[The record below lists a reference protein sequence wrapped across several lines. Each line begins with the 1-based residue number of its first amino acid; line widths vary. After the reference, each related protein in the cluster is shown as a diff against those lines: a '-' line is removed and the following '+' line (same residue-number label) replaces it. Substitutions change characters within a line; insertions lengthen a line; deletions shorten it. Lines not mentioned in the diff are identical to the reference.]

1 MINLIFKEFNKLISQ
16 INGIIKFFYLILFEF
31 QKDLAR
37 MAVKVDELIVV
48 VQANGQLITDV
59 ANALLSE
66 SEELKQYLVDLIDN
80 EEGDQ
85 DLQPVLDLLESQKVK
100 LQGLVDSAS
109 NLVEMSKPE
118 TETPVDPT
126 PVEPVTEDADIV

>member
-16 INGIIKFFYLILFEF
+16 INGIIKFFHLILFEF

-66 SEELKQYLVDLIDN
+66 S
-80 EEGDQ
+80 
-85 DLQPVLDLLESQKVK
+85 
-100 LQGLVDSAS
+100 
-109 NLVEMSKPE
+109 
-118 TETPVDPT
+118 
-126 PVEPVTEDADIV
+126 